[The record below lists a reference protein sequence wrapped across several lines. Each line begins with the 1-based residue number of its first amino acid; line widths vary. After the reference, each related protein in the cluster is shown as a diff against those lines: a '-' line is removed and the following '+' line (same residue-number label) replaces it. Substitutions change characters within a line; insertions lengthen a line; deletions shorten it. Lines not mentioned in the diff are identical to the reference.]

1 MAIIWQKHVGDKH
14 YQVRKAGRSIRLYTD
29 GVFHSQYNP
38 DRPVTRGV
46 WDLLMLPAFFYP
58 PGAIKRV
65 LVMGVGGG
73 AVIHLLHRYIRP
85 EQITA
90 IDMDATHLT
99 VAKQFFKIKRSMA
112 SLVEADAVKWLQTYK
127 GPPFDM
133 IVEDLFTEEGGEAA
147 RAVALTPAWF
157 QLLNRH
163 LGKSG
168 MLVMNLFTAKELRN
182 SAYCM
187 DCPIAAQFKAVYSL
201 CLPLFENIVVA
212 FLKQQ
217 SSAKFLRREIARVD
231 GLSAKAGPN
240 QLQFQLRK
248 ITAD

>member
-1 MAIIWQKHVGDKH
+1 MAIIWQKQVGDKH
-14 YQVRKAGRSIRLYTD
+14 YQVRRAGRSTRLYTD

-38 DRPVTRGV
+38 GRPVTRGV

-58 PGAIKRV
+58 QGTIKRV

-73 AVIHLLHRYIRP
+73 AVIHLLHRYVRP

-90 IDMDATHLT
+90 IDMDATHLAI
-99 VAKQFFKIKRSMA
+99 AKRFFKIKRSMA

-147 RAVALTPAWF
+147 RAVPLTRAWF
-157 QLLNRH
+157 QLLSRH

-168 MLVMNLFTAKELRN
+168 MLVMNLFTAKELRH
-182 SAYCM
+182 SAYCG
-187 DCPIAAQFKAVYSL
+187 DSQVAAEFKAAYTL

-217 SSAKFLRREIARVD
+217 SSAKILRREIAGVD
-231 GLSAKAGPN
+231 GLNVKAGPN

-248 ITAD
+248 ITTG